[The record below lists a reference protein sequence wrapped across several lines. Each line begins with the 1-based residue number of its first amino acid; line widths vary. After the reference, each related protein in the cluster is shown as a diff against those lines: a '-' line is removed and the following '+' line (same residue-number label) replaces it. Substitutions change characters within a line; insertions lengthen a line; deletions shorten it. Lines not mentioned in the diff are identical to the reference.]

1 LIIYPIKKWKRKKKV
16 SSKLDSICK
25 IKSNY
30 NRELGLLINSL
41 SQNST
46 IFLEGANVTKTR

>member
-1 LIIYPIKKWKRKKKV
+1 M
-16 SSKLDSICK
+16 SSKLDNICK